1 LVLVGSWHGGGG
13 TRYVYRYDSSTQL
26 TSTSLLT
33 SLDAPFAINR
43 TGSRV
48 IINHRNVYDRD
59 LTAMGTLPSTT
70 RIAAL
75 APSWMRAYTYDDNG
89 TIRTFDVTAP
99 VNNSFSEIEPPRTP
113 PADPGAT
120 TGNRMLVTPDG
131 QALFLMGQLQIVLV
145 PL

>member
-1 LVLVGSWHGGGG
+1 
-13 TRYVYRYDSSTQL
+13 
-26 TSTSLLT
+26 
-33 SLDAPFAINR
+33 
-43 TGSRV
+43 
-48 IINHRNVYDRD
+48 
-59 LTAMGTLPSTT
+59 
-70 RIAAL
+70 
-75 APSWMRAYTYDDNG
+75 MRAYTYDDNG